1 MKYIQTILYVK
12 DVAKTLAFYDSAFGF
27 KMSFQ
32 SDCGNYATIDV
43 QQGQVS
49 IAFCQADFVAKE
61 LGLSFKAA
69 LPQETPFGCEL
80 CFATP
85 TVEESFDK
93 AVNAGATSVR
103 KPQQASWGGLLA
115 YVRDNN
121 GFLVAFTEPM
131 PKAP

>member
-1 MKYIQTILYVK
+1 MKYVQTILYVK
-12 DVAKTLAFYDSAFGF
+12 DVAKTLAFYKNAFDL

-43 QQGQVS
+43 QQGHVS
-49 IAFCQADFVAKE
+49 VAFCQADFVAKE
-61 LGLSFKAA
+61 LALSFKTA

-80 CFATP
+80 CFATS

-93 AVNAGATSVR
+93 AVNAGAVAVR

-131 PKAP
+131 PEAP